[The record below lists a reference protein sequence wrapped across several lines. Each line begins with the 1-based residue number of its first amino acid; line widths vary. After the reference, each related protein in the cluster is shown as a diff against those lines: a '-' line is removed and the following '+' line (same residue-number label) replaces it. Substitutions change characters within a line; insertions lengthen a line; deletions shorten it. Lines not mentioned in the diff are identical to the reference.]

1 MDINKLKLDVELCS
15 NSFLARKINKNMKAE
30 EILKEWLI
38 QTDQTNLKEGHYFV
52 IKEAM
57 KEFAELKCKE
67 LLEIVA
73 KKVKIEVVPE
83 GLNKRSIDVYESY
96 ERGGHGEP
104 NWCTKISVDKD
115 SILNAVDL
123 KEFIK

>member
-1 MDINKLKLDVELCS
+1 MKVEEFITNKEVEKGYLLADTTEDLKNLVDIL
-15 NSFLARKINKNMKAE
+15 
-30 EILKEWLI
+30 
-38 QTDQTNLKEGHYFV
+38 
-52 IKEAM
+52 

-73 KKVKIEVVPE
+73 EKAKIKEV
-83 GLNKRSIDVYESY
+83 NYEDEMEWVNY
-96 ERGGHGEP
+96 
-104 NWCTKISVDKD
+104 TIVDKD

>member
-1 MDINKLKLDVELCS
+1 
-15 NSFLARKINKNMKAE
+15 MKAE

-52 IKEAM
+52 IQEAM
-57 KEFAELKCKE
+57 KEFAELKCRE

-73 KKVKIEVVPE
+73 EKAKTKHYST
-83 GLNKRSIDVYESY
+83 NTSIDFSKLV
-96 ERGGHGEP
+96 
-104 NWCTKISVDKD
+104 VDKD

>member
-1 MDINKLKLDVELCS
+1 MT
-15 NSFLARKINKNMKAE
+15 AE

-52 IKEAM
+52 IEQAM

-67 LLEIVA
+67 LLQIVA
-73 KKVKIEVVPE
+73 EKSKVKIEKSTPY
-83 GLNKRSIDVYESY
+83 KKYESVKTEENFNMY
-96 ERGGHGEP
+96 EYK
-104 NWCTKISVDKD
+104 TKVSVDRN

>member
-1 MDINKLKLDVELCS
+1 MT
-15 NSFLARKINKNMKAE
+15 AE
-30 EILKEWLI
+30 EILEEWLS

-52 IKEAM
+52 IKEVM

-73 KKVKIEVVPE
+73 EKAKTEKS
-83 GLNKRSIDVYESY
+83 GNSGSWYDAR
-96 ERGGHGEP
+96 
-104 NWCTKISVDKD
+104 VDKD

>member
-1 MDINKLKLDVELCS
+1 MT
-15 NSFLARKINKNMKAE
+15 AE
-30 EILKEWLI
+30 EILEEWLS

-67 LLEIVA
+67 LLEIVVQKA
-73 KKVKIEVVPE
+73 ETKTI
-83 GLNKRSIDVYESY
+83 YESNDQPSSSFGDY
-96 ERGGHGEP
+96 EYDV
-104 NWCTKISVDKD
+104 VDKD

>member
-1 MDINKLKLDVELCS
+1 MTVGEFIANKEVEKGYLLADTTEDLKNLVDIL
-15 NSFLARKINKNMKAE
+15 
-30 EILKEWLI
+30 
-38 QTDQTNLKEGHYFV
+38 
-52 IKEAM
+52 

-73 KKVKIEVVPE
+73 EKAEVRL
-83 GLNKRSIDVYESY
+83 G
-96 ERGGHGEP
+96 
-104 NWCTKISVDKD
+104 ISSCNYVVDKD

>member
-1 MDINKLKLDVELCS
+1 MTAK
-15 NSFLARKINKNMKAE
+15 

-52 IKEAM
+52 IEQAM

-73 KKVKIEVVPE
+73 EKAKIVE
-83 GLNKRSIDVYESY
+83 NRSMINGYDCT
-96 ERGGHGEP
+96 ER
-104 NWCTKISVDKD
+104 WVDKD

-123 KEFIK
+123 KGFIK